1 MEMIRNNRIQR
12 PHDEVGNTDVM
23 FVEIKSTARLRSSDR
38 QTGTELPVSMYTTKS
53 PIDMCHFNVRSST

>member
-23 FVEIKSTARLRSSDR
+23 SVEIKSNARLRSRDR
-38 QTGTELPVSMYTTKS
+38 QASTLSHAL
-53 PIDMCHFNVRSST
+53 CSSLSVLQYL